1 LVIKKEWWLYYRY
14 IIYIP
19 MMKMLGE
26 GISVG
31 EEEEEEDEDE
41 GCQR

>member
-1 LVIKKEWWLYYRY
+1 LVTKEEKEEWLLYYR
-14 IIYIP
+14 YIP

-31 EEEEEEDEDE
+31 EEEEEDE

>member
-1 LVIKKEWWLYYRY
+1 MVVILL
-14 IIYIP
+14 YIP

-31 EEEEEEDEDE
+31 EEEEEDE